1 MTWYLESL
9 DLEVWKTILFGYT
22 FPTKDVDGGKIR
34 KTFDEYNEEENRKFQ
49 LDSRAIYILVCAMD
63 RNEYNRISQ
72 CKTTKEIW
80 RILEITHE
88 GTTQVKYSKVR
99 ILENDYE
106 MFKMKPN
113 ESIVEMFTRFIDVVN
128 GLEGLGKRVS
138 ELDKVSKIL
147 RCLPP
152 KWNSKTKAIEEA
164 KNLKELPLEELIGS
178 LMTYEMKIA
187 RQEKEMQEE
196 SKKKS
201 IALKAKKEKRRAMM
215 ATWSQ
220 SEDSSDD
227 KSENEFA
234 NMCFMA
240 FEDQDKVSFDS
251 DSDDDEVSFEYDELL
266 IALYKFGENNTSLKK
281 KIFELQ
287 KELDEIKENFS
298 KVETSKISLEKVN
311 EELLKKIEWLLSSLS
326 KFSCGQKAFEMIL
339 ASQKCVFDK
348 RGLGYKTSKNEKYF
362 KNYFVKKSTSES
374 SSTICNFCGRGGH
387 ISSTCPLRNR
397 SQKAST
403 SKSKKTW
410 VEKSKVTNHQG
421 PKKIWVPKSS

>member
-34 KTFDEYNEEENRKFQ
+34 KTLDEYNEEESRKFQ
-49 LDSRAIYILVCAMD
+49 LNSRAIYILVCAMD

-80 RILEITHE
+80 RILEINHE
-88 GTTQVKYSKVR
+88 GTTQAKDYKVR

-113 ESIVEMFTRFIDVVN
+113 ESIVEMFTRFTDVVN

-138 ELDKVSKIL
+138 EQDKVSKIL

-164 KNLKELPLEELIGS
+164 KNLKELPLKELIGS

-187 RQEKEMQEE
+187 RQGKEMQEE

-227 KSENEFA
+227 ESENEFV

-240 FEDQDKVSFDS
+240 FEDQDKVSSDS

-281 KIFELQ
+281 KIFEL
-287 KELDEIKENFS
+287 
-298 KVETSKISLEKVN
+298 
-311 EELLKKIEWLLSSLS
+311 
-326 KFSCGQKAFEMIL
+326 
-339 ASQKCVFDK
+339 
-348 RGLGYKTSKNEKYF
+348 
-362 KNYFVKKSTSES
+362 
-374 SSTICNFCGRGGH
+374 
-387 ISSTCPLRNR
+387 
-397 SQKAST
+397 
-403 SKSKKTW
+403 
-410 VEKSKVTNHQG
+410 
-421 PKKIWVPKSS
+421 